1 MTVEAALG
9 ANMKRLF
16 CIAAALVITGCA
28 PSQAIKDLEED
39 KVIVAETSDVQSR
52 IEEIDRLAQEGCAL
66 HGRQAIP
73 ISTTTDYY
81 GRREHLFACVPL
93 PGGGSTSD

>member
-1 MTVEAALG
+1 M
-9 ANMKRLF
+9 ANNLERADMKRLF
-16 CIAAALVITGCA
+16 CIAAALVITGCT

-39 KVIVAETSDVQSR
+39 KVIVAETGDVQSR
-52 IEEIDRLAQEGCAL
+52 IEDIDRLAQEGCAL

-81 GRREHLFACVPL
+81 GRREHLFACVLL